1 MMEWYQILS
10 YFLTNSIRGFFGL
23 YLVCGLL
30 SARIDLRRIGVISAA
45 AAAVITAL
53 PLCSVSDAGAIGTE
67 LVFLAAVSRMLLSR
81 EKTRMSLFL
90 LFFYEIASAL
100 WEFIISCVYAVAFR
114 AGYLAR
120 WCASHQAMDVFWSCL
135 TGPES
140 SAAKVR
146 GIEGMTEGYLSG
158 QGMAVLPDGQGWMRF
173 LDRGAPEHLLAVWTV
188 RLFMLVILISAV
200 KKRGGGRDAF
210 SIRHAAG
217 RKERRKRGQEGADP
231 FSARHAADL
240 QNDAKSSQGGTDVF
254 RTASAIAVT
263 GMICV
268 VTLGSQTVIAIPE
281 DELSM
286 WTLFSVI
293 LMFSVLVYNLN
304 SHYEAEK
311 EIVRLKEEQAELLDR
326 DYQSL
331 NRLYSENARLF
342 HDLHN
347 HIELLHRYLTH
358 GNVNEAVEYLED
370 LRGPVREITNSGW
383 TGDEA
388 VDYLI
393 GTKTA
398 AAQEQQIAAEVNMEY
413 PRHTNIRSA
422 DLTAI
427 LGNLL
432 DNALE
437 AAKTA
442 QGNRRFIRLTVRRIN
457 DMLVIKVENGCD
469 APPVSKQGE
478 LISAKTEGGLHG
490 WGLKSVRAA
499 AEKYDGIVETMYEDH
514 VFRAVVTLSF
524 EAVNLQ

>member
-10 YFLTNSIRGFFGL
+10 YFLTNSIRGFLGL

-30 SARIDLRRIGVISAA
+30 SARMELRRTVMISAA
-45 AAAVITAL
+45 AAAAITAF
-53 PLCSVSDAGAIGTE
+53 PLLSVSGAGVLGAEII
-67 LVFLAAVSRMLLSR
+67 LLAAASRVYLPR
-81 EKTRMSLFL
+81 EQTRMSLFI
-90 LFFYEIASAL
+90 LFFYEIAAAL
-100 WEFIISCVYAVAFR
+100 WEFIISCLFAIAFR
-114 AGYLAR
+114 MGYLAR
-120 WCASHQAMDVFWSCL
+120 WCVSHQAMDAFWPCL
-135 TGPES
+135 TGQES
-140 SAAKVR
+140 SAAMVR
-146 GIEGMTEGYLSG
+146 GMEAMTEGYLNG
-158 QGMAVLPDGQGWMRF
+158 PVGAAFPEEQLWMRF
-173 LDRGAPEHLLAVWTV
+173 LDSGAPEHLLAVWTV

-200 KKRGGGRDAF
+200 KK
-210 SIRHAAG
+210 S
-217 RKERRKRGQEGADP
+217 GQKGINLLSAYPSADI
-231 FSARHAADL
+231 
-240 QNDAKSSQGGTDVF
+240 QNDAKSSWGGADVF
-254 RTASAIAVT
+254 RTASAIAVA
-263 GMICV
+263 GMICT
-268 VTLGSQTVIAIPE
+268 VTLGSQTVIAIGE
-281 DELSM
+281 DELAM
-286 WTLFSVI
+286 WNLLSVI

-304 SHYEAEK
+304 RHYEAEK

-347 HIELLHRYLTH
+347 HIELLHRHLTH

-393 GTKTA
+393 GNKIA
-398 AAQEQQIAAEVNMEY
+398 AAQEQQIAAEVNMEF

-437 AAKTA
+437 AAKA
-442 QGNRRFIRLTVRRIN
+442 VQGDRRFIRLTVRRIN
-457 DMLVIKVENGCD
+457 NMLVIKVENGCG
-469 APPVSKQGE
+469 APPVAKQGE
-478 LISAKTEGGLHG
+478 LITSKTEGGLHG

-499 AEKYDGIVETMYEDH
+499 AEKYDGIVETMYKDH

-524 EAVNLQ
+524 EAVNMD

>member
-10 YFLTNSIRGFFGL
+10 YFLTNSIRGFLGL

-30 SARIDLRRIGVISAA
+30 SARMELRRIVMISAA
-45 AAAVITAL
+45 AAAAITAL
-53 PLCSVSDAGAIGTE
+53 PLLSVSGAGVLGAEII
-67 LVFLAAVSRMLLSR
+67 LLAAASRVYLTR
-81 EKTRMSLFL
+81 EQTRMSLFI
-90 LFFYEIASAL
+90 LFFYEIAAAL
-100 WEFIISCVYAVAFR
+100 WEFIISCLFAIAFR
-114 AGYLAR
+114 MGYLAR
-120 WCASHQAMDVFWSCL
+120 WCVSHQAMDAFWPCL
-135 TGPES
+135 TGQES
-140 SAAKVR
+140 SAAMVR
-146 GIEGMTEGYLSG
+146 GMEAMTEGYLNG
-158 QGMAVLPDGQGWMRF
+158 PVGAAFQEEQLWMRF
-173 LDRGAPEHLLAVWTV
+173 LDSGAPEHLLAVWTV
-188 RLFMLVILISAV
+188 RLLMLVILISAV
-200 KKRGGGRDAF
+200 KKRGGR
-210 SIRHAAG
+210 
-217 RKERRKRGQEGADP
+217 E
-231 FSARHAADL
+231 L
-240 QNDAKSSQGGTDVF
+240 DVF
-254 RTASAIAVT
+254 RTASAITLA
-263 GMICV
+263 GMICT
-268 VTLGSQTVIAIPE
+268 VTLGSQTMIAIPE
-281 DELSM
+281 DELAM
-286 WTLFSVI
+286 WNLLSVI

-304 SHYEAEK
+304 RHYEAEK

-347 HIELLHRYLTH
+347 HIELLHRHLTH

-393 GTKTA
+393 GNKIA
-398 AAQEQQIAAEVNMEY
+398 AAQEQQIAAEVNMEF

-437 AAKTA
+437 AAKKA
-442 QGNRRFIRLTVRRIN
+442 QGDRRFIRLTVRRIN
-457 DMLVIKVENGCD
+457 NMLVIKVENGCES
-469 APPVSKQGE
+469 PPVSKQGE
-478 LISAKTEGGLHG
+478 LITSKTEGGLHG

-524 EAVNLQ
+524 

>member
-10 YFLTNSIRGFFGL
+10 YFLTNSIRGFLGL

-30 SARIDLRRIGVISAA
+30 SARMELRRTVMISAA
-45 AAAVITAL
+45 AAAAITAL
-53 PLCSVSDAGAIGTE
+53 PLLSVSGAGVLGAEII
-67 LVFLAAVSRMLLSR
+67 LLAAASRVYLPR
-81 EKTRMSLFL
+81 EQTRMSLFI
-90 LFFYEIASAL
+90 LFFYEIAAAL
-100 WEFIISCVYAVAFR
+100 WEFIISSLFAIAFR
-114 AGYLAR
+114 VGYLAR
-120 WCASHQAMDVFWSCL
+120 WCVSHQAMDAFWPCL
-135 TGPES
+135 TGQES
-140 SAAKVR
+140 SAAMVR
-146 GIEGMTEGYLSG
+146 GMEAMTEGYLNG
-158 QGMAVLPDGQGWMRF
+158 PVGAAFPEEQLWMRF
-173 LDRGAPEHLLAVWTV
+173 LDSGAPEHLLAVWTV

-200 KKRGGGRDAF
+200 KK
-210 SIRHAAG
+210 S
-217 RKERRKRGQEGADP
+217 GQKGINSLSAHPSADI
-231 FSARHAADL
+231 
-240 QNDAKSSQGGTDVF
+240 QNDAKSSRGGADVF
-254 RTASAIAVT
+254 RTASAIAVA
-263 GMICV
+263 GMICT
-268 VTLGSQTVIAIPE
+268 VTLGSQTVIAIGE
-281 DELSM
+281 DELAM
-286 WTLFSVI
+286 WNLLSVI

-304 SHYEAEK
+304 RHYEAEK

-347 HIELLHRYLTH
+347 HIELLHRHLTH
-358 GNVNEAVEYLED
+358 GNVNEVVEYLED

-393 GTKTA
+393 GNKTA
-398 AAQEQQIAAEVNMEY
+398 AAQEQQIAAEVNMEF

-437 AAKTA
+437 AAKKA
-442 QGNRRFIRLTVRRIN
+442 QGNQRFIRLTVRRIN
-457 DMLVIKVENGCD
+457 NMLVIKVENGCE

-478 LISAKTEGGLHG
+478 LITSKKEGGLHG
-490 WGLKSVRAA
+490 WGLKSVRTA

-524 EAVNLQ
+524 EAVNME

>member
-10 YFLTNSIRGFFGL
+10 CFLTNSIRGFLGL

-30 SARIDLRRIGVISAA
+30 SARMELRRTVMISAA
-45 AAAVITAL
+45 AAAAITAL
-53 PLCSVSDAGAIGTE
+53 PLLSVSGAGVLGAEII
-67 LVFLAAVSRMLLSR
+67 LLAAASRVYLPR
-81 EKTRMSLFL
+81 EQTRMSLFI
-90 LFFYEIASAL
+90 LFFYEIAAAL
-100 WEFIISCVYAVAFR
+100 WEFIISSLFAIAFCV
-114 AGYLAR
+114 GYLAR
-120 WCASHQAMDVFWSCL
+120 WCVSHQAIDAFWPCL
-135 TGPES
+135 TGQES
-140 SAAKVR
+140 SAAMVR
-146 GIEGMTEGYLSG
+146 GMEAMTEGYLNG
-158 QGMAVLPDGQGWMRF
+158 PVGAAFPEEQLWMRF
-173 LDRGAPEHLLAVWTV
+173 LDSGAPEHLLA
-188 RLFMLVILISAV
+188 
-200 KKRGGGRDAF
+200 
-210 SIRHAAG
+210 
-217 RKERRKRGQEGADP
+217 
-231 FSARHAADL
+231 
-240 QNDAKSSQGGTDVF
+240 
-254 RTASAIAVT
+254 
-263 GMICV
+263 

-281 DELSM
+281 DELAM
-286 WTLFSVI
+286 WNLLSVI

-304 SHYEAEK
+304 RHYEAEK

-347 HIELLHRYLTH
+347 HIELLHRHLTH

-393 GTKTA
+393 GNKTA
-398 AAQEQQIAAEVNMEY
+398 AAQEQQIAAEVNMEF

-437 AAKTA
+437 AAKKVRGD
-442 QGNRRFIRLTVRRIN
+442 QRFIRLTVRRIYN
-457 DMLVIKVENGCD
+457 MLVIKVENGCE
-469 APPVSKQGE
+469 APPVAKQGE
-478 LISAKTEGGLHG
+478 LITSKTEGGLHG

-524 EAVNLQ
+524 

>member
-10 YFLTNSIRGFFGL
+10 YFLTNSIRGFLGL

-30 SARIDLRRIGVISAA
+30 SARMELRRTVMISAA
-45 AAAVITAL
+45 AAAAITAF
-53 PLCSVSDAGAIGTE
+53 PLLSVSGAGVLGAEII
-67 LVFLAAVSRMLLSR
+67 LLAAASRVYLPR
-81 EKTRMSLFL
+81 EQTRMSLFI
-90 LFFYEIASAL
+90 LFFYEIAAAL
-100 WEFIISCVYAVAFR
+100 WEFIISSLFAIAFR
-114 AGYLAR
+114 MGYLAR
-120 WCASHQAMDVFWSCL
+120 WCVSHQAMDAFWPCL
-135 TGPES
+135 TGQES
-140 SAAKVR
+140 SAAMVR
-146 GIEGMTEGYLSG
+146 GMEAMTEGYLNG
-158 QGMAVLPDGQGWMRF
+158 PVGAAFPEEQLWMRF
-173 LDRGAPEHLLAVWTV
+173 LDSGAPEHLLAVWMV

-200 KKRGGGRDAF
+200 RKCGGRELAF
-210 SIRHAAG
+210 SIRHTAG
-217 RKERRKRGQEGADP
+217 RRECRKCGQGGDDS
-231 FSARHAADL
+231 FSAHPFADI
-240 QNDAKSSQGGTDVF
+240 QNDAKSGRGGADVF
-254 RTASAIAVT
+254 RTASAIAVA
-263 GMICV
+263 GMICT

-281 DELSM
+281 DELAM
-286 WTLFSVI
+286 WNLLSVI

-304 SHYEAEK
+304 RHYEAEK

-347 HIELLHRYLTH
+347 HIELLHRHLTH

-393 GTKTA
+393 GNKA
-398 AAQEQQIAAEVNMEY
+398 AVAQEQQIAAEVNMEF

-437 AAKTA
+437 AAKKA
-442 QGNRRFIRLTVRRIN
+442 RGDQRFIRLTVRRIN
-457 DMLVIKVENGCD
+457 NMLVIKVENGCE
-469 APPVSKQGE
+469 APPVAKQGE
-478 LISAKTEGGLHG
+478 LITSKTEGGLHG
-490 WGLKSVRAA
+490 WGLKSVRTA

-524 EAVNLQ
+524 EAVNIE

>member
-10 YFLTNSIRGFFGL
+10 YFLTNSIRGFLGL

-30 SARIDLRRIGVISAA
+30 SARMELRRTVMISAA
-45 AAAVITAL
+45 AAAAITAL
-53 PLCSVSDAGAIGTE
+53 PLLSISGAGVLGAEII
-67 LVFLAAVSRMLLSR
+67 LLAAASRVYLPR
-81 EKTRMSLFL
+81 EQTRMSLFL
-90 LFFYEIASAL
+90 LFFYEIAAAL
-100 WEFIISCVYAVAFR
+100 WEFIISCLFAIAFR
-114 AGYLAR
+114 MGYLAR
-120 WCASHQAMDVFWSCL
+120 WCVSHQAMDAFWPCL
-135 TGPES
+135 TGQES
-140 SAAKVR
+140 SAAMVR
-146 GIEGMTEGYLSG
+146 GMEAMTEGYLNG
-158 QGMAVLPDGQGWMRF
+158 PVGAAFPEDQLWMRF
-173 LDRGAPEHLLAVWTV
+173 LDSGAPEHLLAVWTV

-200 KKRGGGRDAF
+200 KK
-210 SIRHAAG
+210 S
-217 RKERRKRGQEGADP
+217 GQKGINSLSAHPSADI
-231 FSARHAADL
+231 
-240 QNDAKSSQGGTDVF
+240 QNDAKSGRGGADVF
-254 RTASAIAVT
+254 RTASAIAVA
-263 GMICV
+263 GMICT
-268 VTLGSQTVIAIPE
+268 VTLGSQTVIAIGE
-281 DELSM
+281 DELAM
-286 WTLFSVI
+286 WNLLSVI

-304 SHYEAEK
+304 RHYEAEK

-347 HIELLHRYLTH
+347 HIELLHRHLTH

-393 GTKTA
+393 GNKTA
-398 AAQEQQIAAEVNMEY
+398 AAQEQQIAAEVNMEF

-437 AAKTA
+437 AAKAA
-442 QGNRRFIRLTVRRIN
+442 QGDRRFIRLTVRRIN
-457 DMLVIKVENGCD
+457 NMLVIKVENGCG

-478 LISAKTEGGLHG
+478 LITSKTEGGLHG

-524 EAVNLQ
+524 EAVNIE